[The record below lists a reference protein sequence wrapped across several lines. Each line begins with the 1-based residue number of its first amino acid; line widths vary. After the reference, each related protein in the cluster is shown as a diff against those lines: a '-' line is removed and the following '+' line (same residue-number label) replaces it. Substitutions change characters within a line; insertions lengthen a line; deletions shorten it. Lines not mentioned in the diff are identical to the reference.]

1 MKIDLKK
8 VDELAALARLSF
20 TPEQKENMR
29 IDLEKILKMCEKLNE
44 LDTTGVEPLIYIHNN
59 TNILRADEVKPSL
72 SKSDALKNAPKHDSD
87 FFRVPK
93 VIDQN
98 K

>member
-8 VDELAALARLSF
+8 VDEFASLARLSF

-44 LDTTGVEPLIYIHNN
+44 LDTQGVEPLIYIHNN

>member
-8 VDELAALARLSF
+8 VDELASLARLSF

-44 LDTTGVEPLIYIHNN
+44 LDTQGVEPLIYIHNN
-59 TNILRADEVKPSL
+59 TNILRAYEVKPSL

>member
-8 VDELAALARLSF
+8 VDELASLARLSF

-44 LDTTGVEPLIYIHNN
+44 LDTQGVEPLIYIHNN